1 MLHEAELIDDSL
13 AVVKVSRDMRN
24 GSRELINE
32 KQKSLFIDFGNVN
45 TCPSLVWG
53 SLLVLSKQARKSE
66 LKNALCSLRPTMA
79 KSVRIIGIAQYTN
92 VYSEK
97 SEAVK
102 VLRKEN
108 ENE

>member
-1 MLHEAELIDDSL
+1 MLREAELIDDSL
-13 AVVKVSRDMRN
+13 AVVKVSRDMGN
-24 GSRELINE
+24 GSRELIDE
-32 KQKSLFIDFGNVN
+32 KQRSLFIDFGNVN

-66 LKNALCSLRPTMA
+66 LKNALCSLRPFSA
-79 KSVRIIGIAQYTN
+79 KSARIIGITRYMD
-92 VYSEK
+92 VYSKK